1 MRQSLCLALPIL
13 MECFVPQSAVPD
25 FNVEHQGLIDE
36 TWAHLA
42 KVQVRRRHILTGLGV
57 VAVLLLPFVASS
69 WTEDGAVHM
78 AIEWIGL
85 ILMGIAV
92 LGRCG
97 CMLYLGGR
105 KGGELMTDGPYSIS
119 RNPLYLFSI
128 IAVLGIGLQTG
139 SIVMGLVLSLAV
151 FAVFRWVIGEEEQL
165 LRVVFGERFEVYC
178 ARVPRF
184 GPHPSLWLSE
194 KSIQVDVGGM
204 WNTLRDALP
213 YFLAIPVFELIEYVQ
228 SLGWVPVWIMLP

>member
-1 MRQSLCLALPIL
+1 MSLTAVSDSVTQRQR
-13 MECFVPQSAVPD
+13 
-25 FNVEHQGLIDE
+25 LIDG

-42 KVQVRRRHILTGLGV
+42 KVQVRRRHTLTGLGIM
-57 VAVLLLPFVASS
+57 AVLLLPFIASS
-69 WTEDGAVHM
+69 WAEDGTMHL
-78 AIEWIGL
+78 AIEWVGL
-85 ILMGIAV
+85 ILMGVAV

-128 IAVLGIGLQTG
+128 FAVLGIGLQTG
-139 SIVMGLVLSLAV
+139 SLMVGLVLSVAV
-151 FAVFRWVIGEEEQL
+151 FLVFRWVIGEEEQL
-165 LRVVFGERFEVYC
+165 LQVVFGERFEAYC

-184 GPHPSLWLSE
+184 GPRPSLWLSE
-194 KSIQVDVGGM
+194 KSVHVDVGGV

-213 YFLAIPVFELIEYVQ
+213 YFLAIPVFEFIEYAQHV
-228 SLGWVPVWIMLP
+228 GWVPVWMLLP